1 MASQK
6 ILENISKILK
16 EKKVQILYLIIMKVE
31 NTTSQ

>member
-1 MASQK
+1 MARQK

-31 NTTSQ
+31 NATSQ